1 MIFAVFLLRAAG
13 ISDVRRAVWPT
24 YVAHDSSLGGYRRP
38 LWPQV
43 PQEQNTPGY
52 LAPGPTAVAVSCSY
66 AHSNIAQFG
75 VPTCIV
81 SEPAPS

>member
-1 MIFAVFLLRAAG
+1 MYPFMTPN
-13 ISDVRRAVWPT
+13 VRITGMFRAVWTT

-66 AHSNIAQFG
+66 AHPNIAQFG
-75 VPTCIV
+75 IPACMV